1 MSTPQMHKFTI
12 EGAEYMVTPHDGI
25 EGLPVILEIAALGA
39 EPLLNIIKTMLQAKS
54 VDSMAPEDMLSSLD
68 LETLSESLQSSLHRL
83 SERPSIVQ
91 NLFIR
96 TIRNG
101 EQLANP
107 TAFRQAYQGRWKEF
121 GLALI
126 EIVKLNGFIPF

>member
-1 MSTPQMHKFTI
+1 MTPHTFTI
-12 EGAEYMVTPHDGI
+12 EGAEYIVTPHDGI
-25 EGLPVILEIAALGA
+25 EGLPVVLEIAALGA
-39 EPLLNIIKTMLQAKS
+39 EPLVNLIKSAIQANSSAKGL
-54 VDSMAPEDMLSSLD
+54 DPADLINSLD
-68 LETLSESLQSSLHRL
+68 MEALAESVQGSLQRL
-83 SERPSIVQ
+83 AERPQMVQ